1 MESELPLV
9 PRAVGLNEEVAQVL
23 ARASLAK
30 ESAIK
35 NQGPASSK
43 SAHLAEPISEASK
56 DEFTPPKVAWNLG
69 SMTLSAPSCGDRPP
83 DDGHPRASTKAAKLS
98 WPIQAK
104 LEVGAVEDPLEREAD
119 RVAEQVMRMPE
130 PLATAGF
137 ASEAVSSRLTSSGRA
152 VQRKCRCGGTCAKCQ
167 AEHQG
172 DGHSHVQRESE
183 AAQISSLG
191 ASPASPEMT
200 APPIVDEVL
209 RDPGQPLDVAT
220 RVSLEPHF
228 GEELLRVRLHS
239 DTLAERSA
247 HELNARAYTVGNHIV
262 FGPGQYVPGTH
273 DGRRLLA
280 HELTH
285 VVQQSNNKLG
295 LQRQPAKNSEEDRAA
310 AVAEAEAACTTKQLD
325 KQADEEE
332 RLKLDSKKKND
343 KHYALT
349 HGARDKARIEKK
361 GLSATLAQDIGVKM
375 RFFEGGAK
383 AAYIRSVEAAVS
395 NYPDEA
401 QDILEPCAPT
411 GEEERD
417 GPPQAQMRCDV
428 DKKQFLLQYEDEP
441 EKTRCIDPSDPEFEN
456 LFDTNIA
463 SAAAY
468 AVPKTTWENVDYDSF
483 EMLAVKYKNGTGEY
497 FLLDELGNFHY
508 GETVLGIREYT
519 YFKRKNTGLIYPITN
534 GRVYFNE
541 AVTPRI
547 IAYKNGLYRQV
558 KQLQDLYQLLQA
570 AGAFAQI
577 IALNAINEDF
587 KNSIQGLN
595 KSRLSGFK
603 SVKTRGG
610 GGAGAGGAGVDTS
623 SGVPDPVEDEPTA
636 RMGENER
643 MGQEVGDIT
652 IAGDRR
658 LNGDTYEIE
667 IGGLFGKSGR
677 SGAKDTRKTT
687 DISGIKQ
694 VVSTLID
701 EGKASGAK
709 RLKVTGY
716 AIADPNIMRNG
727 KVKIEGLVR
736 SLGGSVRPT
745 GPNSMEIVI
754 PLK

>member
-1 MESELPLV
+1 M
-9 PRAVGLNEEVAQVL
+9 L
-23 ARASLAK
+23 ARASLGK

-35 NQGPASSK
+35 NQAPASRK
-43 SAHLAEPISEASK
+43 SAHPAEPISEASK
-56 DEFTPPKVAWNLG
+56 DEFTPPKFAWNLG
-69 SMTLSAPSCGDRPP
+69 SMALSAPSGRELPADE
-83 DDGHPRASTKAAKLS
+83 GHPRASTKSAKLS

-104 LEVGAVEDPLEREAD
+104 LEVGAVDDPLEHEAD

-130 PLATAGF
+130 PFAAAGS
-137 ASEAVSSRLTSSGRA
+137 ASQAISPYSASSERA
-152 VQRKCRCGGTCAKCQ
+152 LQRKCGCGGTCAKCQ
-167 AEHQG
+167 AEHHG
-172 DGHSHVQRESE
+172 DERSKVQRKPT
-183 AAQISSLG
+183 AAQISSPG
-191 ASPASPEMT
+191 ASPASAGMA
-200 APPIVDEVL
+200 APPIVEEVL
-209 RDPGQPLDVAT
+209 RSAGQPLDAAT
-220 RVSLEPHF
+220 RVCLEPHF
-228 GEELLRVRLHS
+228 GDELLRVRLHS

-262 FGPGQYVPGTH
+262 FGLGQYMPGTH

-285 VVQQSNNKLG
+285 VAQQSSNKLG

-310 AVAEAEAACTTKQLD
+310 AVAEAEAATACTTKQLD
-325 KQADEEE
+325 QQLDEED
-332 RLKLDSKKKND
+332 RLKLDNKKRND
-343 KHYALT
+343 THYALT
-349 HGARDKARIEKK
+349 QGARDKARIEKK
-361 GLSATLAQDIGVKM
+361 GLSTKLAQDIGVKM

-401 QDILEPCAPT
+401 QDVLEPCAPT
-411 GEEERD
+411 GEEATD
-417 GPPQAQMRCDV
+417 GPPQAQMSCDPG
-428 DKKQFLLQYEDEP
+428 KSEFLLQYEDEP
-441 EKTRCIDPSDPEFEN
+441 EKTRCMQYPSDPELNN
-456 LFDTNIA
+456 LFDLNIA

-483 EMLAVKYKNGTGEY
+483 EMLAVKYKNGAGEY
-497 FLLDELGNFHY
+497 FFLDELGNFHY

-519 YFKRKNTGLIYPITN
+519 YFKRKKTGLIYPITN

-541 AVTPRI
+541 RLTPHI
-547 IAYKNGLYRQV
+547 IGYKNGLSFQV

-577 IALNAINEDF
+577 IAMNAINEDF

-595 KSRLSGFK
+595 KSRFSGFK
-603 SVKTRGG
+603 SVKTR

-623 SGVPDPVEDEPTA
+623 TGVPDPVDDEPTA
-636 RMGENER
+636 RIGENER

-652 IAGDRR
+652 ITGARR
-658 LNGDTYEIE
+658 LNGETYEIE

-677 SGAKDTRKTT
+677 SGGKDTRKTT
-687 DISGIKQ
+687 DISGIRK

-709 RLKVTGY
+709 QLKVEGF
-716 AIADPNIMRNG
+716 AIRDQNIMRNG

-736 SLGGSVRPT
+736 SLGGTVRAT
-745 GPNSMEIVI
+745 GPDSLEIVI
-754 PLK
+754 PLKK